1 MRLLYSLIFI
11 ILIKFTFAQ
20 SIQSPD
26 LFLGYPLGSQ
36 YTLHYKIVDYF
47 KRTTD
52 AAPQKIKLES
62 YGKTYEGRELFIAIA
77 STNENMQRIEEI
89 RKNNLRLAGVLNDQP
104 GDVNMPTIVW
114 LSYNVHGNETS
125 SSEVSMKLLF
135 EIANNQN
142 SDLNNWLKNTV
153 VIIDPCLNPDG
164 RDRYINWFN
173 QMVGV
178 HANSYPNAREH
189 FEPWP
194 GGRTNHYNF
203 DLNRDWA
210 WQSQIETQGR
220 IKLYNQWMPE
230 IHCDYHE
237 QNVNSPY
244 YFAPAA
250 EPFHEVITP
259 WQRSFQT
266 TIGKNHAKYFDQNG
280 WLYFT
285 KEVFDLFYPSYGD
298 TYPLYNGSIGMTYEQ
313 AGNTSAGLSVENG
326 SDTLTLYDRI
336 QHHFTTSMSTIEIA
350 ATQSKKIN
358 DEFKNY
364 FEKLKKDGIGEYKSF
379 LLKSENQNKLITFL
393 DLLTKNKIDFGY
405 AKEGVSVKGF
415 HYLNGKTESY
425 TTTSNDIIIN
435 TFQSKGALVKV
446 LFEPASKLSDSVTY
460 DITAWALPYAYGVDA
475 YALKEKILPNTNQ
488 IKEESN
494 SSSKWDYGY
503 LIEYKSFQ
511 DGKLLAALLNNKVK
525 VHFTE
530 KDFQYDGKQYNKGT
544 LIVLK
549 KENENIIKN
558 EKILTL
564 FNQYTSSFSAIQ
576 SGFMESGIDMGSEKV
591 HLIKAPKVALITG
604 ASVNASAS
612 GEVWHLFDQQLK
624 YPITL
629 INANDLDGI
638 NLKNIDVII
647 VPDGEFKLLA
657 DKESSLKKWVQ
668 NGGKIIAIENAVAQ
682 MASGDWGIK
691 LKTENVAESKLDGYE
706 KIKRYEDRERQSVTK
721 NIPGAIYKLALD
733 NSHPLGFG
741 YSNTYFTLKMNANL
755 IEFLKDGW
763 NVGVI
768 KNDEQ
773 ISGFIGAETK
783 SKIKDGALIAV
794 QELEKGTAVYFVDNP
809 IFRSFWENGKLLLT
823 NAVFLVGQ

>member
-1 MRLLYSLIFI
+1 MRLLYSFIFI

-26 LFLGYPLGSQ
+26 IFLGYPLGSQ

-47 KRTTD
+47 KRITD

-62 YGKTYEGRELFIAIA
+62 YGKTNEGRELFIAIA

-125 SSEVSMKLLF
+125 SSEVAMKLLF

-142 SDLNNWLKNTV
+142 LDLNNWLKNSV

-173 QMVGV
+173 QMVGL
-178 HANSYPNAREH
+178 HANSDPNAREH

-220 IKLYNQWMPE
+220 IKVYNQWMPE

-285 KEVFDLFYPSYGD
+285 KEIFDLFYPSYGD

-326 SDTLTLYDRI
+326 SDTLTLFDRI
-336 QHHFTTSMSTIEIA
+336 QHHFTTSISTIEIA
-350 ATQSKKIN
+350 ATHSKKIN

-364 FEKLKKDGIGEYKSF
+364 FEILKKDGIGEYKSF
-379 LLKSENQNKLITFL
+379 LLKSENQNKLNRLL

-405 AKEGVSVKGF
+405 TKEGISVKGF

-435 TFQSKGALVKV
+435 TYQSKGALVKV

-475 YALKEKILPNTNQ
+475 YALKEKILPNTIS
-488 IKEESN
+488 IKKESN
-494 SSSKWDYGY
+494 GSSK
-503 LIEYKSFQ
+503 
-511 DGKLLAALLNNKVK
+511 
-525 VHFTE
+525 
-530 KDFQYDGKQYNKGT
+530 
-544 LIVLK
+544 
-549 KENENIIKN
+549 
-558 EKILTL
+558 
-564 FNQYTSSFSAIQ
+564 
-576 SGFMESGIDMGSEKV
+576 
-591 HLIKAPKVALITG
+591 
-604 ASVNASAS
+604 
-612 GEVWHLFDQQLK
+612 
-624 YPITL
+624 
-629 INANDLDGI
+629 
-638 NLKNIDVII
+638 
-647 VPDGEFKLLA
+647 
-657 DKESSLKKWVQ
+657 
-668 NGGKIIAIENAVAQ
+668 
-682 MASGDWGIK
+682 
-691 LKTENVAESKLDGYE
+691 
-706 KIKRYEDRERQSVTK
+706 
-721 NIPGAIYKLALD
+721 
-733 NSHPLGFG
+733 
-741 YSNTYFTLKMNANL
+741 
-755 IEFLKDGW
+755 
-763 NVGVI
+763 
-768 KNDEQ
+768 
-773 ISGFIGAETK
+773 
-783 SKIKDGALIAV
+783 
-794 QELEKGTAVYFVDNP
+794 
-809 IFRSFWENGKLLLT
+809 
-823 NAVFLVGQ
+823 